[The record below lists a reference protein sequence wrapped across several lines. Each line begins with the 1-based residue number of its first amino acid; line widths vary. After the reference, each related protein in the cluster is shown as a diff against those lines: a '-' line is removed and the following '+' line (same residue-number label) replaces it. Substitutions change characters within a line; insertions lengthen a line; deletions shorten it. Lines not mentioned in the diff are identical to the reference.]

1 MLLTAVLLTLVAVVL
16 AAPMSGWLREK
27 AGWVLWIPLV
37 AAAGVLIYAYQSAA
51 TGQVVEYYPW
61 IPDFLNVGFHLR
73 LTGLSLTFA
82 LLVLV
87 IGAGVLFYSS
97 RYLGSTKITSF
108 YLGMTSFALAMLV
121 LVLANDLMVL
131 YVAWEATTLASFFL
145 IGRSGSHAR
154 KPAVRTL
161 LVTVAGGLS
170 LLAAVAIMIAY
181 SGTTVITE
189 VLASP
194 MWQDPTVTTWL
205 VITLAVAAFT
215 KSAQFPFQSWLPDS
229 MVAISPVSAY
239 LHAAAMV
246 KAGIFLLLLFSP
258 VLAQQAL
265 WTTLLITSGLITA
278 LMGAI
283 SALRRYDL
291 KELLAYSTMSQLGY
305 LVALIGVGTP
315 LALTAALLH
324 TVAHALFK
332 SALFLAVG
340 IIDHEAGTRD
350 MRMLTV
356 RKVAMPAT
364 LTIIILGSA
373 SMAGIPPLLGFV
385 SKEKIFE
392 AFMGAQLPGLLP
404 ELLTGLAVLTAIATF
419 AYSGRF
425 VLGAM
430 GHYRSPR
437 NWLNTPRGSGANL
450 VPVHEAPWT
459 FWGYPGINAVLSL
472 VLGMTPF
479 LLNALITAASSHA
492 IGTPES
498 VELSLWHGL
507 TPALGLSLLVIAIGC
522 LAVWQQP
529 NIEAFLVPRPLPYSG
544 LGAIEKLRQATIDFG
559 AIVSSWTSGLNPGRH
574 LVVPSALLVVLA
586 GVGWFTIDDLPA
598 QNENLTRW
606 TDWLLVAV
614 VGVGVIATV
623 RAKTRVGAIVVLGTV
638 GFSVTLWFFALG
650 AVDVA
655 LTQLMIEILTVVI
668 MVLLL
673 HRLPKTFGDQ
683 ERISKTALFAS
694 IGAGIAAFAGTFA
707 LTGRNGMSE
716 PAQYYATQAAEVTGG
731 NNLVN
736 VILVEFRA
744 LDTLGELTVLGVAG
758 VSIAAL
764 LASRRPNPVKSHHF
778 ISTSPITTP
787 THNSVYLRTFAK
799 IALPVLLG
807 LSLLLFLRGHNES
820 GGGFVS
826 ALVAGAAFALLYLAA
841 PDDEAAPIRWPY
853 MGLIGAGVII
863 GSAIGFVGLLEGSYL
878 APLQWN
884 IFGYTLYSS
893 LVFDLGVY
901 FAVLGVV
908 IGALNMLGTQRG
920 LSAVF
925 EGSLPVQQAA
935 RPQSRPLRSRN
946 DTVRQ
951 EAKK

>member
-1 MLLTAVLLTLVAVVL
+1 MLLTAVLLTLVAVIL
-16 AAPMSGWLREK
+16 SAPMSRSLHAK
-27 AGWVLWIPLV
+27 AGWVLWLPLV
-37 AAAGVLIYAYQSAA
+37 AAAGVLVYAYA
-51 TGQVVEYYPW
+51 TQGTVVEYYPW

-73 LTGLSLTFA
+73 LTGLSLLFS

-97 RYLGSTKITSF
+97 RYLARTKITSF
-108 YLGMTSFALAMLV
+108 YLGMTTFALAMLV
-121 LVLANDLMVL
+121 LVLTNDLMVL

-161 LVTVAGGLS
+161 LVTVAGGLG
-170 LLAAVAIMIAY
+170 LLAAVAIMIANT
-181 SGTTVITE
+181 GTTVITE
-189 VLASP
+189 VLASD

-205 VITLAVAAFT
+205 VITLALAAFT

-258 VLAQQAL
+258 VLAQDVL
-265 WTTLLITSGLITA
+265 WTTLLIGSGLVTA
-278 LMGAI
+278 LMGAVA
-283 SALRRYDL
+283 ALRRYDL

-305 LVALIGVGTP
+305 LVALIGIGTP

-332 SALFLAVG
+332 SALFLSVG
-340 IIDHEAGTRD
+340 VIDHEAGTRD

-356 RKVAMPAT
+356 RKVSMPAT
-364 LTIIILGSA
+364 MTVVVLGAA
-373 SMAGIPPLLGFV
+373 SMAGLPPLLGFV
-385 SKEKIFE
+385 SKEKLFE
-392 AFMGAQLPGLLP
+392 AFLGAELPGMLP
-404 ELLTGLAVLTAIATF
+404 ALLTTVAVITAIATF

-437 NWLNTPRGSGANL
+437 EWINTPRGSGANL
-450 VPVHEAPWT
+450 VPVPEGTAT
-459 FWGYPGINAVLSL
+459 FWGYPALNAVLSL
-472 VLGMTPF
+472 VLGLAPF
-479 LLNALITAASSHA
+479 FLNGLISTASTQTTGSAQN
-492 IGTPES
+492 
-498 VELSLWHGL
+498 VELSLWHGI
-507 TPALGLSLLVIAIGC
+507 TPALLLSALVIAIGAV
-522 LAVWQQP
+522 AVWQQP
-529 NIEAFLVPRPLPYSG
+529 RIEAFLVPRPLKYSG
-544 LGAIEKLRQATIDFG
+544 LGAVEKFRQGTIDLG
-559 AIVSSWTSGLNPGRH
+559 AVVSSWTSGLNPGRH

-586 GVGWFTIDDLPA
+586 AVGWFGIDDLPA
-598 QNENLTRW
+598 QNDGLSRW
-606 TDWLLVAV
+606 TDWLLFAV
-614 VGVGVIATV
+614 VAVGVIATV
-623 RAKTRVGAIVVLGTV
+623 RAKTRVAAVVVLGTV

-655 LTQLMIEILTVVI
+655 LTQLMVEILTVVI

-673 HRLPKTFGDQ
+673 HRLPKKFGRK
-683 ERISKTALFAS
+683 EPVSKLAVFAS
-694 IGAGIAAFAGTFA
+694 VGAGIAAFAGTFA
-707 LTGRNGMSE
+707 LTGRNGMSD
-716 PAQYYATQAAEVTGG
+716 PATYFAESARDVTGG

-764 LASRRPNPVKSHHF
+764 FASRLPNPVRPHHF
-778 ISTSPITTP
+778 IETSPLSP
-787 THNSVYLRTFAK
+787 ATHNSVYLRTFAK
-799 IALPVLLG
+799 IALPVLVA
-807 LSLLLFLRGHNES
+807 LSLLLLLRGHNES

-826 ALVAGAAFALLYLAA
+826 ALIAGSAFALLYLAA
-841 PDDEAAPIRWPY
+841 PDDEIAPIRWPY
-853 MGLIGAGVII
+853 MGLIGAGVIV
-863 GSAIGFVGLLEGSYL
+863 GAAVGFIGLLEGSYL
-878 APLQWN
+878 APIQWD

-901 FAVLGVV
+901 FAVLGVI

-920 LSAVF
+920 LAAVY
-925 EGSLPVQQAA
+925 EGAASLRASTSQRPAA
-935 RPQSRPLRSRN
+935 REPIEARSPREV
-946 DTVRQ
+946 T
-951 EAKK
+951 K

>member
-1 MLLTAVLLTLVAVVL
+1 MLLTAVLLTLVAVIL
-16 AAPMSGWLREK
+16 SAPMSRWLHAK
-27 AGWVLWIPLV
+27 AGWVLWLPLV
-37 AAAGVLIYAYQSAA
+37 AAAGVLIYTYA
-51 TGQVVEYYPW
+51 TTTGTVVEYYPW
-61 IPDFLNVGFHLR
+61 IPEFLDVGFHLR
-73 LTGLSLTFA
+73 LTGLSLLFA

-97 RYLGSTKITSF
+97 RYLARMKITSF
-108 YLGMTSFALAMLV
+108 YLGMTTFALAMLV
-121 LVLANDLMVL
+121 LVLTNDLMVL

-161 LVTVAGGLS
+161 LVTVAGGLG
-170 LLAAVAIMIAY
+170 LLAAVAVMIAY

-189 VLASP
+189 VLASD
-194 MWQDPTVTTWL
+194 MWQDPTISTWL
-205 VITLAVAAFT
+205 VITLALAAFT

-258 VLAQQAL
+258 VLAQHTL
-265 WTTLLITSGLITA
+265 WTILLIASGLVTA

-283 SALRRYDL
+283 AALRRYDL

-305 LVALIGVGTP
+305 LVALIGLGTP
-315 LALTAALLH
+315 LALTAAVLH

-356 RKVAMPAT
+356 RKVSMPVT
-364 LTIIILGSA
+364 MMIVVLGAA

-385 SKEKIFE
+385 SKEKLFD
-392 AFMGAQLPGLLP
+392 AFLGAQLPGMWP
-404 ELLTGLAVLTAIATF
+404 VILTAVAVLTAIATF

-430 GHYRSPR
+430 GHYRSPQD
-437 NWLNTPRGSGANL
+437 WINTPRGSGANL
-450 VPVHEAPWT
+450 VPVPEGPVT
-459 FWGYPGINAVLSL
+459 FWLYPGFNALLSL
-472 VLGMTPF
+472 VLGLMPF
-479 LLNALITAASSHA
+479 VLNGPISSAAAQAVGS
-492 IGTPES
+492 TQS
-498 VELSLWHGL
+498 VELLLWHGI
-507 TPALGLSLLVIAIGC
+507 TPALLLSMLVIVIGS

-529 NIEAFLVPRPLPYSG
+529 RIEAFLVPRPFKYSG
-544 LGAIEKLRQATIDFG
+544 LGAVEKFRQATIDLG

-586 GVGWFTIDDLPA
+586 AVGWLGIDDLPA
-598 QNENLTRW
+598 QNDELTRW
-606 TDWLLVAV
+606 TDWLLLAVVAV
-614 VGVGVIATV
+614 GVVATV
-623 RAKTRVGAIVVLGTV
+623 RAKTRVAAVVVLGTV

-655 LTQLMIEILTVVI
+655 LTQLMVEILTVVI

-673 HRLPKTFGDQ
+673 HRLPKKFGRQ
-683 ERISKTALFAS
+683 EPLSKLAVFAS
-694 IGAGIAAFAGTFA
+694 IGAGVAAFAGTFA

-716 PAQYYATQAAEVTGG
+716 PAKYFAESAAEVTGG

-758 VSIAAL
+758 ISAAAL
-764 LASRRPNPVKSHHF
+764 LASRLPNPVRPHRF
-778 ISTSPITTP
+778 IESSPLSPATD
-787 THNSVYLRTFAK
+787 NSVYLRTFAK
-799 IALPVLLG
+799 IALPVLVI
-807 LSLLLFLRGHNES
+807 LSLVLLFRGHNES

-826 ALVAGAAFALLYLAA
+826 ALIAGSAFALAYLAA
-841 PDDEAAPIRWPY
+841 SDDEIAPIRWPY
-853 MGLIGAGVII
+853 MGLIGAGVLVGAGVGFI
-863 GSAIGFVGLLEGSYL
+863 GLFEGSYL
-878 APLQWN
+878 APIQWD

-893 LVFDLGVY
+893 LIFDLGVY
-901 FAVLGVV
+901 FAVLGVI

-920 LSAVF
+920 LAAVY
-925 EGSLPVQQAA
+925 EGATS
-935 RPQSRPLRSRN
+935 LRSSSRRRPAPREPI
-946 DTVRQ
+946 DAQPRREVT
-951 EAKK
+951 K